1 MVRPD
6 GASVIL
12 TGGVLRARFRHSL
25 EQSKLLEPDQPE
37 RFEIRMLPI
46 SIVIPA
52 GHRLRLTVTSSDFP
66 AFDRN
71 LNTGGPI
78 GLEARGQKAIN
89 TIFHDPSRPSH
100 VLLPVLA
107 GGDEG

>member
-1 MVRPD
+1 MMP
-6 GASVIL
+6 L
-12 TGGVLRARFRHSL
+12 
-25 EQSKLLEPDQPE
+25 
-37 RFEIRMLPI
+37 

-78 GLEARGQKAIN
+78 GRERRGQRAIN
-89 TIFHDPSRPSH
+89 LIFHDRLRPSH
-100 VLLPVLA
+100 VLLPVL
-107 GGDEG
+107 GELEMEGE